1 MTFKRYS
8 FLVSFVVTGCGGQV
22 APATVELSPT
32 GAVAGSQG
40 SGPRETT
47 LGGSTPLNPDPAP
60 RPPLDCGGT
69 TCDSS
74 AECVLDACVP
84 QVRNCNRSQ
93 VYCGEP
99 RQTCP
104 PGKTASVTNGCWSE
118 CVDISACGNLES
130 CDVCAEN
137 KIPCVEWQ
145 GESQSAFG
153 CRVLTHMCPFQ
164 NCICLGY
171 LCKGHVCADAGVDL
185 AGTLRVT
192 CTSTPN

>member
-8 FLVSFVVTGCGGQV
+8 FLVSFVATGCGGQV

-60 RPPLDCGGT
+60 RPPLDCDGT

-104 PGKTASVTNGCWSE
+104 PGKTASVTNGCWGE

-153 CRVLTHMCPFQ
+153 CRVPTCALFKTASVSA
-164 NCICLGY
+164 ICA
-171 LCKGHVCADAGVDL
+171 KGTCAPMPAW
-185 AGTLRVT
+185 
-192 CTSTPN
+192 TSRERCESPAPAHRTS